1 MGVDFLD
8 VSDHGADDGAGFAGR
23 VRGGAHAPEAMEND
37 TGDGVDHGG
46 ESGDRQDISG
56 DFDSAFFGGAF
67 DFLETLGVGHGTNV
81 PDVIE
86 NGARVGDQKRRKF
99 AVVIPGTSDG
109 GFVEFLGLLVEEE
122 RGGRNVS
129 LRAVQTN
136 VALALLLGIVKG
148 MRVEK
153 RPDELAADVFKAEFE
168 MGVLIDG
175 VMATVERGGADV
187 EALLV
192 GDFFGADEARRVASA
207 RGSDGGIKRVSESV
221 AESDAWRAGFDEFA
235 RARAI
240 KHARLG
246 SHDGTS
252 LYTGGECKEVESRR
266 LKVGKKKK
274 DSQE

>member
-1 MGVDFLD
+1 MTSGTLVLCPTPSASRKSNAPPKNALSKSPDMSCLSPLSPPWCTPSP
-8 VSDHGADDGAGFAGR
+8 VSFSIASGAGFAGR

-37 TGDGVDHGG
+37 TGDGVHHGG
-46 ESGDRQDISG
+46 ESGDRQDICG
-56 DFDSAFFGGAF
+56 DFDSAVCGGAF
-67 DFLETLGVGHGTNV
+67 DFLEALGVGHRTNV

-99 AVVIPGTSDG
+99 AVVIPGAGDG

-175 VMATVERGGADV
+175 VMATVERGGAD
-187 EALLV
+187 
-192 GDFFGADEARRVASA
+192 
-207 RGSDGGIKRVSESV
+207 
-221 AESDAWRAGFDEFA
+221 
-235 RARAI
+235 
-240 KHARLG
+240 
-246 SHDGTS
+246 
-252 LYTGGECKEVESRR
+252 
-266 LKVGKKKK
+266 
-274 DSQE
+274 